1 MMRLRIHLLLTALAV
16 AAVGNMP
23 AHAADNDALMKNAMS
38 AAPDGVAKN
47 ATIMIPDGKG
57 GMTTLKKG
65 TNGFTCMPDD
75 PTTPANDPMC
85 ADANSMLWIQAYMAH
100 AQPPDG
106 KVGITYMLQGDSVA
120 SNTDPYATTP
130 PAGGKWLT
138 DGPHIMVFNA
148 TALLDAY
155 PHAVTATPD
164 STQPYVMY
172 AGTPYAH
179 LMVPV
184 KPQ

>member
-38 AAPDGVAKN
+38 AAPEGVAKN
-47 ATIMIPDGKG
+47 ATIMISDGKG
-57 GMTTLKKG
+57 GMITLKKG
-65 TNGFTCMPDD
+65 TNGFTCMPDNPNT
-75 PTTPANDPMC
+75 PTNDPMC
-85 ADANSMLWIQAYMAH
+85 ADENSMLWIQAKMTH
-100 AQPPDG
+100 AQPPEG

-120 SNTDPYATTP
+120 SNINPYATTP

-138 DGPHIMVFNA
+138 DGPHMMIFN
-148 TALLDAY
+148 TKVLLDAY
-155 PHAVTATPD
+155 PHAVTETPD
-164 STQPYVMY
+164 TTQPYVMF

-179 LMVPV
+179 LMIPV
-184 KPQ
+184 KP